1 MLFRTVVVN
10 LTVVLETLN
19 QILTAGVTI
28 TAIALFMY
36 ALGFNWRDRIAQTF
50 GLILICVVLIYSSET
65 IAAISNQE
73 HITQIW
79 LQLKWTGLVVLP
91 AVYLHFSDVVL
102 TLTGRPSRGRRRKVV
117 YAVYGI
123 SFVLAILV
131 WFGITIG
138 GLAKIKAPMFYL
150 ERNQVTYW
158 VGWFYLLVMF
168 LASTNL
174 IRATRRSV
182 TATSRRRLYYLLA
195 GAAVPALTSIIFLFH
210 GNAFLAAHPDF
221 FWLTSITGAA
231 LTIPTLIV
239 MAYVV
244 SFFGLRWTDRAIK
257 SRLFRWLLRGPF
269 VAAVVLAL
277 TTMVRRYGLSQ
288 GDPYNEYIPVIMV
301 ATMLTLQYL
310 IYVFSPRLEQVLFR
324 GEDRGDLELIQ
335 SLQDRML
342 TKKDLDQ
349 FLETIV
355 ASICDRL
362 QSPGCF
368 IAILEGEK
376 FDRVVHAG
384 DKSVLANVPMAES
397 AIENIKKTLNGDKE
411 LLEWGEVFLVPLDH
425 AIDTE
430 NIQFLG
436 ICGFAKPGEDLD
448 PEALEAV
455 KILTERASLALMDRH
470 LQTHVI
476 DAMASLQSEVDYIQ
490 DLRARTSYDRQSLY
504 QSSVRE
510 ANPEMFAWVR
520 DAMTHY
526 WGGPKLTN
534 NPLLQLKLVDATLEA
549 NEGNRINALRAA
561 LKTAIENMRPE
572 GERKYT
578 SDWILY
584 NILELKFVQGEKVR
598 EVARRLSISEAD
610 LYRKQR
616 VALEN
621 ITQILIE
628 MEAEYA
634 E

>member
-1 MLFRTVVVN
+1 MLYKTVVVN

-28 TAIALFMY
+28 TAVALFMY

-50 GLILICVVLIYSSET
+50 GLILICVMLIYSSET

-73 HITQIW
+73 AITQVW
-79 LQLKWTGLVVLP
+79 LQLKWSGLVVLP

-123 SFVLAILV
+123 SLVLAVLV
-131 WFGITIG
+131 WFGITVG
-138 GLAKIKAPMFYL
+138 GMANIKAPMFHL

-158 VGWFYLLVMF
+158 VGWYYLVVMF

-174 IRATRRSV
+174 IRATRRSI
-182 TATSRRRLYYLLA
+182 TTTSRRRLYYLLA

-210 GNAFLAAHPDF
+210 GNVFLASHPDF

-257 SRLFRWLLRGPF
+257 SRLLRWLLRGPF

-277 TTMVRRYGLSQ
+277 TTMVRRYGLSM

-301 ATMLTLQYL
+301 ATMLIMQYL
-310 IYVFSPRLEQVLFR
+310 ITILSPRMEQFLFR

-355 ASICDRL
+355 ATICDRL

-368 IAILEGEK
+368 IAVLEGEK

-384 DKSVLANVPMAES
+384 DKSILANVPMAE
-397 AIENIKKTLNGDKE
+397 NTLETLKQSFNGNTE
-411 LLEWGEVFLVPLDH
+411 LLEWGDIYLAPLDH
-425 AIDTE
+425 AIDAE
-430 NIQFLG
+430 NVQFLG
-436 ICGFAKPGEDLD
+436 ICGFARSSGVLEED
-448 PEALEAV
+448 ALEAV
-455 KILTERASLALMDRH
+455 KILTERASMALMDRQ

-476 DAMASLQSEVDYIQ
+476 DTIATLQTDVDYIQ
-490 DLRARTSYDRQSLY
+490 DLRARTSYDRQGLY

-510 ANPEMFAWVR
+510 SNPEVFAWVR

-534 NPLLQLKLVDATLEA
+534 NPLLQFKLIDASLEA
-549 NEGNRINALRAA
+549 YEGNRNNALRAA
-561 LKTAIENMRPE
+561 LKAAIEKVRPE
-572 GERKYT
+572 GDRKYT

-584 NILELKFVQGEKVR
+584 NILDLKFVQGEKVR
-598 EVARRLSISEAD
+598 EVARKLSISEAD

-621 ITQILIE
+621 VTQILIE
-628 MEAEYA
+628 MEDEFKA
-634 E
+634 